1 MTFSRSDP
9 DLIVFALKQ
18 LHEGIE
24 RLGDGS
30 RYPLQ
35 QPGRYLRS
43 DLISESNFS
52 RLILIDLLEDFHP

>member
-18 LHEGIE
+18 LHESID

-43 DLISESNFS
+43 DLTSESNFS

>member
-9 DLIVFALKQ
+9 DLIVFALNQ
-18 LHEGIE
+18 LHESID